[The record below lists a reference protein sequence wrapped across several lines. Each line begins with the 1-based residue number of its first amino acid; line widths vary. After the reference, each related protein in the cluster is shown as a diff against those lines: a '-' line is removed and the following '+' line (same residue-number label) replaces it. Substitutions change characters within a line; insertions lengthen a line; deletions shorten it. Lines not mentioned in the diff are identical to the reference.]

1 MHQTLCMCVLS
12 RFSHVPL
19 FATVWTVAHQ
29 APLSM
34 GFSACWADYGS
45 RWTQGP
51 PHLWRNG
58 VGRWGS
64 LPHCGSKRC
73 GGFGGFHSDQKS
85 PLTLQ
90 LLPLIDCC
98 LERPCWLLKIGARK
112 SPALFWTWKLKL
124 YMERWTGSKLGK
136 KYIKTVY
143 CHPAYLTYM
152 QSSVR
157 SLSHVQHFVTAW
169 TAARQAS
176 LFITNSHSLPKLMS
190 VELVMLSNHL
200 FLCRPLLLLPS
211 IFPSIRVFSNES
223 VLHIRW
229 PE

>member
-85 PLTLQ
+85 PLMLQ

-124 YMERWTGSKLGK
+124 FSKSWTMKKAEHRRIDAFKLWCWRLLR
-136 KYIKTVY
+136 V
-143 CHPAYLTYM
+143 P
-152 QSSVR
+152 
-157 SLSHVQHFVTAW
+157 W
-169 TAARQAS
+169 TARR
-176 LFITNSHSLPKLMS
+176 
-190 VELVMLSNHL
+190 SN
-200 FLCRPLLLLPS
+200 
-211 IFPSIRVFSNES
+211 
-223 VLHIRW
+223 
-229 PE
+229 

>member
-1 MHQTLCMCVLS
+1 MQVKMQQV
-12 RFSHVPL
+12 
-19 FATVWTVAHQ
+19 
-29 APLSM
+29 
-34 GFSACWADYGS
+34 
-45 RWTQGP
+45 
-51 PHLWRNG
+51 
-58 VGRWGS
+58 
-64 LPHCGSKRC
+64 
-73 GGFGGFHSDQKS
+73 
-85 PLTLQ
+85 
-90 LLPLIDCC
+90 
-98 LERPCWLLKIGARK
+98 ERD
-112 SPALFWTWKLKL
+112 
-124 YMERWTGSKLGK
+124 MEQWTGSKLGK

-152 QSSVR
+152 QSSVW

-200 FLCRPLLLLPS
+200 ILCRPLLLLPS